1 MARERD
7 PARDKAYEMWKESN
21 GKITNREIAN
31 ILGVDEKKI
40 ATWKTRD
47 KWNCSTT
54 KKENVVQQKKKC
66 STTKKEVIKKEI
78 KEEIIETLVDSE
90 LTEKQ
95 RLFCTYYM
103 QSFNAT
109 QSAIKAGYSRETARI
124 IGFENLTKPNIK
136 KYLNELKEL
145 YAQDDYMETKRILER
160 HKQIAFS
167 DVKDFVEFE
176 MSVDDMGERRW
187 LFKIKDDCEVDG
199 TLIKKIGYSSN
210 GPAIELEGRDKSLD
224 FLTRYYGL
232 DARTELEKAKLE
244 IQARLKVIELEVKN
258 GGITAETETDSK
270 EVEED
275 LEKWTKEAWD

>member
-21 GKITNREIAN
+21 RKITNREIAN

-54 KKENVVQQKKKC
+54 KKDNVVQQKKKC
-66 STTKKEVIKKEI
+66 STTKKEVVKKEI

-109 QSAIKAGYSRETARI
+109 QSAVKAGYSRETAGV
-124 IGFENLTKPNIK
+124 IGCENLRKPNIK

-244 IQARLKVIELEVKN
+244 IQARLKAIELEVKN

>member
-1 MARERD
+1 M
-7 PARDKAYEMWKESN
+7 
-21 GKITNREIAN
+21 
-31 ILGVDEKKI
+31 
-40 ATWKTRD
+40 
-47 KWNCSTT
+47 
-54 KKENVVQQKKKC
+54 
-66 STTKKEVIKKEI
+66 
-78 KEEIIETLVDSE
+78 VDSE

-109 QSAIKAGYSRETARI
+109 QSAIKAGYSRETARA
-124 IGFENLTKPNIK
+124 IGCENLRKPNIK

-176 MSVDDMGERRW
+176 MSVDDMGIKRW

>member
-66 STTKKEVIKKEI
+66 STTKKEVVKKEI

-109 QSAIKAGYSRETARI
+109 QSAVKAGYSRETAGV
-124 IGFENLTKPNIK
+124 IGCENLRKPNIK

-176 MSVDDMGERRW
+176 MSVDDMGAKRW

>member
-31 ILGVDEKKI
+31 ILDVDEKKI

-54 KKENVVQQKKKC
+54 KKENVVLQKKKC
-66 STTKKEVIKKEI
+66 STTKKEVVKKEI
-78 KEEIIETLVDSE
+78 DKEVLEVLVETE
-90 LTEKQ
+90 LTDKQ
-95 RLFCTYYM
+95 RLFCINYM
-103 QSFNAT
+103 KSFNAT
-109 QSAIKAGYSRETARI
+109 QSAIKAGYAKGSAFVEGHRLLRNA
-124 IGFENLTKPNIK
+124 KVK
-136 KYLNELKEL
+136 KYLKELKEL
-145 YAQDDYMETKRILER
+145 YAQDDYIESKRILER

-176 MSVDDMGERRW
+176 MSVDDMGEKRW

-244 IQARLKVIELEVKN
+244 IQSRLKVIELEVKN

-275 LEKWTKEAWD
+275 LEKWTKEAWE

>member
-54 KKENVVQQKKKC
+54 KKDNVVQQKKKC
-66 STTKKEVIKKEI
+66 STTKKEVVKKEI
-78 KEEIIETLVDSE
+78 DKEIIETLADSE

-176 MSVDDMGERRW
+176 MSVDDMGVKRW

>member
-66 STTKKEVIKKEI
+66 STTKKEVVKKEI

-109 QSAIKAGYSRETARI
+109 QSAIKAGYSRETARA
-124 IGFENLTKPNIK
+124 IGCENLRKPNIK

-176 MSVDDMGERRW
+176 MSVDDMGVKRW

>member
-66 STTKKEVIKKEI
+66 STTKKEVVKKEI

-109 QSAIKAGYSRETARI
+109 QSAVKAGYSRETAGV
-124 IGFENLTKPNIK
+124 IGCENLRKPNIK

>member
-66 STTKKEVIKKEI
+66 STTKKEVVKKEI

-109 QSAIKAGYSRETARI
+109 QSAIKAGYSRETARA
-124 IGFENLTKPNIK
+124 IGCENLRKPNIK